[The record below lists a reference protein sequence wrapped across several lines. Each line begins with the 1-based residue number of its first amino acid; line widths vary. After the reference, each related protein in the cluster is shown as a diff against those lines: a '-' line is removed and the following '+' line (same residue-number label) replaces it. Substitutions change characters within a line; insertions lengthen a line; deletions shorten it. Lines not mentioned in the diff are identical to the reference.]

1 MPFKPNLWVLSALSA
16 LLCTSVSAPVSAQ
29 QVYKCGA
36 RGSVT
41 YTEKACSGRIV
52 NTDQAAVPVK
62 RNPKDVDVRRMEQH
76 RAMARAMR
84 PRAGE
89 SAEQFETRRRRTRL
103 LPQDR
108 AECERLD
115 TRMPVEQES
124 MNNPDR
130 EEVLKAE
137 AALGASRKRFSELRC

>member
-1 MPFKPNLWVLSALSA
+1 MPFEPNLWVLSALGA

-36 RGSVT
+36 RGSVI

-52 NTDQAAVPVK
+52 STDQAAVPVK
-62 RNPKDVDVRRMEQH
+62 PNPKEVDVRRMEQN
-76 RAMARAMR
+76 RAMARATR

-108 AECERLD
+108 AECARLD
-115 TRMPVEQES
+115 TRMPVEKES
-124 MNNPDR
+124 MNNPDPA
-130 EEVLKAE
+130 EVLKAE
-137 AALGASRKRFSELRC
+137 AALGASRTRFGELRC